1 MCFLGIVDWKKY
13 AWVRRG
19 KRRLETLMVLY
30 KENRPLTVNDIH
42 VRSKIAISQ
51 ASATITE
58 LLEANLVKC
67 LNPEDK
73 IGRLYTISDEGKK
86 IINQLEDRGI
96 E

>member
-1 MCFLGIVDWKKY
+1 VDWKKY

-19 KRRLETLMVLY
+19 KRRFETLMVLY

-51 ASATITE
+51 ASATIAE
-58 LLEANLVKC
+58 LLEANLIKC

-73 IGRLYTISDEGKK
+73 IGRLYTISDEGKR
-86 IINQLEDRGI
+86 IISQLEDRKI